1 MDLRTV
7 LRLNSAAMG
16 VARTRLNITAAN
28 LANAET
34 TRTPEGGPYQRRVVQ
49 VEARVLSDEQGYPIG
64 RDHGMSLRE
73 PTAVRVLR
81 DQSAPRLVYD
91 PSHPDADDDGY
102 LAKPNIEVIT
112 EMVNMMTAT
121 RAYQAAASATK
132 SVKAMAQS
140 ALNIST

>member
-1 MDLRTV
+1 
-7 LRLNSAAMG
+7 MG

-34 TRTPEGGPYQRRVVQ
+34 TRTPEGGPYQRRTVL
-49 VEARVLSDEQGYPIG
+49 VEAQILRDEHGYPIG

-73 PTAVRVLR
+73 PTAVRIER
-81 DQSAPRLVYD
+81 DQSAPRMVYD
-91 PSHPDADDDGY
+91 PSHPDANDDGY
-102 LAKPNIEVIT
+102 VAKPNIEVIT